1 MLIKRVVIQGFKTFA
16 KKTEFVFDPG
26 VTAIVGPNGSGKSNV
41 SDAIRWCL
49 GEQSFSL
56 LRSKKTSDIIFS
68 GSDQKS
74 RLGMAQVTV
83 TLDNSAGEMPVD
95 FAEVE
100 ITRRA
105 YRDGD
110 NEYLINGQ
118 RVRLQ
123 DITELLSPSG
133 LGKRTYAL
141 IGQGLIDRMLSMSPE
156 ELRTLFEEAAGI
168 TAYQMKRASALRR
181 LEASEQ
187 NLTRVQDII
196 AEISPRLGYLRR
208 QAERARER
216 EQIAGDLR
224 DLLHDWYGY
233 HWHTTLHQYGVDSA
247 QAEALRSRVE
257 THRHKLAVISAGIE
271 HNRER
276 QAALRAQL
284 GELHRLSSGLHS
296 QAEQTGRQTAVSQE
310 RLRQVTARAEEARQE
325 AAALHLQH
333 DALAERIAR
342 AREEITEYAAA
353 VRERQTQVESL
364 QAAVSHR
371 QQARERLQQAVTTAR
386 RELVEAQSRLDQLDS
401 RRQQIAERSA
411 QIIEE
416 EAAQET
422 GRRNAAV
429 QVFELSAELEATEM
443 RLSAIEGEIAETAQR
458 QRDAEASIAQLRQ
471 ALEESQTR
479 RRHAERESDRLQ
491 TRHDLLSRLREE
503 GAGYASGVR
512 EVLQAAQEQTR
523 QAAHTP
529 SKLSGVVGTIASVL
543 RVPATLDKAIET
555 ALGGA
560 YQNVVTHSWNDA
572 QQAIE
577 YLKSGRRGRATFLPL
592 DRLDVLPPIAPPDMP
607 GVLGNAA
614 DLVGYDAAVAPAVQQ
629 MLNRVWIVD
638 NLTTARRA
646 LDANRR
652 GPRPTVVTLEGEIVR
667 PGGAVSGGSD
677 TQRRDDS
684 ILARERELRELP
696 SRLQQASALRQERAA
711 ECDDISARIDQLQT
725 GLGPLQVKLA
735 ELARLER
742 SVRDQSADLHRRLD
756 RAGQAERWHIERLQA
771 LEAERIAGERQSA
784 TIAGELSEA
793 EAQHAAC
800 TEGLRRAEKEAE
812 AAGAGELLQQLA
824 DLRAAA
830 AEARGT
836 LQSHEAVIQN
846 QERSLALLLDQIN
859 AKERQVSALQTEAAD
874 LSGKISELTRQEEEL
889 SRQIAQYQSKI
900 EPLETTLAQAEAE
913 QSNHEAQERS
923 MQEALR
929 SDESAWNTAQLKQ
942 QRTDDALR
950 QLRHDI
956 EQDLGLV
963 FLEESADVAYQPPLP
978 WETIVEQLEPLA
990 TLPAGLDDE
999 VREMRARLS
1008 RVRNVNPD
1016 APREY
1021 EEAAAR
1027 CSYLESQSADLSAAI
1042 ADLRKVIAELD
1053 TLMQAE
1059 LTVTFDA
1066 VAEQFVYF
1074 FNALF
1079 NGGAAKLVLLDPDN
1093 ITTSGIEIVAR
1104 PPGKRPQ
1111 SLALL
1116 SGGERSLAACAL
1128 LFAILRVSPTPF
1140 CVLDEVD
1147 AALDE
1152 ANVDRFRIT
1161 LDELS
1166 RDTQF
1171 IIITHNRR
1179 TLENTNAIYGVT
1191 MGSDGASRV
1200 ISLRLEGERIV
1211 RGESGVE
1218 PPAEDDDGL
1227 AVIEDTVNL

>member
-16 KKTEFVFDPG
+16 KKTEFIFDPG
-26 VTAIVGPNGSGKSNV
+26 ITAIVGPNGSGKSNV

-68 GSDQKS
+68 GSDHKS

-83 TLDNSAGEMPVD
+83 TLDNSNGEMPID
-95 FAEVE
+95 FGEVE

-105 YRDGD
+105 YRDGE
-110 NEYLINGQ
+110 NEYLLNGQ

-123 DITELLSPSG
+123 DVTELLSPSG

-168 TAYQMKRASALRR
+168 TAYQMKRAAACRR
-181 LEASEQ
+181 LDASEQ

-216 EQIAGDLR
+216 DQIAGDLR

-233 HWHTTLHQYGVDSA
+233 HWHTTLRQYKIDAA
-247 QAEALRSRVE
+247 QAESLGRRVE
-257 THRHKLAVISAGIE
+257 THRQELAAISTFIE
-271 HNRER
+271 RGRGR
-276 QAALRAQL
+276 QTSFRAQL
-284 GELHRLSSGLHS
+284 GELHHLSSGLHS
-296 QAEQTGRQTAVSQE
+296 QAERIGRELAVSQE
-310 RLRQVTARAEEARQE
+310 RLRQVTARSEEANQE
-325 AAALHLQH
+325 LAALRLQH
-333 DALAERIAR
+333 DALVERIAR
-342 AREEITEYAAA
+342 DKAEIAEYSA
-353 VRERQTQVESL
+353 VVQERQVAVAGL
-364 QAAVSHR
+364 QADVTKR
-371 QQARERLQQAVTTAR
+371 QQARDSLQQAVAAAR
-386 RELVEAQSRLDQLDS
+386 RDLAEAQSRRDQLNS
-401 RRQQIAERSA
+401 RRQQLQERAA
-411 QIIEE
+411 QLAE
-416 EAAQET
+416 EAAAQRSA
-422 GRRNAAV
+422 RRNAAG
-429 QVFELSAELEATEM
+429 QVSELAAELETTETQ
-443 RLSAIEGEIAETAQR
+443 LSAIAEQV
-458 QRDAEASIAQLRQ
+458 AEATHALRAAENDLAQQRL
-471 ALEESQTR
+471 ALEEAQTR
-479 RRHAERESDRLQ
+479 RRQAEREADLLQ
-491 TRHDLLSRLREE
+491 TRYDVLSRLRNE

-512 EVLQAAQEQTR
+512 EVLQVAQEQTR
-523 QAAHTP
+523 QGAVLPA
-529 SKLSGVVGTIASVL
+529 SLSGIVGTVASVL
-543 RVPATLDKAIET
+543 QVPAHLDKAIET

-560 YQNVVTHSWNDA
+560 FQNIVTRSWDDA
-572 QQAIE
+572 QRAIE

-592 DRLDVLPPIAPPDMP
+592 DRLDVLPPIAPPSMP

-629 MLNRVWIVD
+629 MLNRVWVVD

-646 LDANRR
+646 LDAMRR
-652 GPRPTVVTLEGEIVR
+652 GPRPTVVTVDGDIVR

-696 SRLQQASALRQERAA
+696 PRLRQADALRQEHTA
-711 ECDDISARIDQLQT
+711 ECADISARIDQLQSGIAPMQAT
-725 GLGPLQVKLA
+725 LA
-735 ELARLER
+735 ELSRQER
-742 SVRDQSADLHRRLD
+742 AVQDLSAELRRRLD
-756 RAGQAERWHIERLQA
+756 RVGQTERWHAERLQT
-771 LEAERIAGERQSA
+771 LEAEKVAGERQAAAIVAELVQAEEQHGASA
-784 TIAGELSEA
+784 AALRLA
-793 EAQHAAC
+793 EQSV
-800 TEGLRRAEKEAE
+800 E
-812 AAGAGELLQQLA
+812 AAGAGQLFQQLA

-830 AEARGT
+830 AEAQGK
-836 LQSHEAVIQN
+836 LQSHTAVIQN
-846 QERSLALLLDQIN
+846 QERSLTLLAEQI
-859 AKERQVSALQTEAAD
+859 ATKERQIVALQADAAD
-874 LSGKISELTRQEEEL
+874 LSRKIAEMGRQEDAL
-889 SRQIAQYQSKI
+889 SRELAQFQDKI
-900 EPLETTLAQAEAE
+900 DPLETTLAQAEAE
-913 QSNHEAQERS
+913 QATHEARERS
-923 MQEALR
+923 MQDVLR
-929 SDESAWNTAQLKQ
+929 ADETAWNAAQLKQ

-950 QLRHDI
+950 HLRHDI
-956 EQDLGLV
+956 EQDLGFV
-963 FLEESADVAYQPPLP
+963 FLEESAGLAYQPPLP

-990 TLPAGLDDE
+990 TLPAGLEDE

-1027 CSYLESQSADLSAAI
+1027 CSYLETQSADLSAAI

-1053 TLMQAE
+1053 AYMRAE

-1074 FNALF
+1074 FNTLF

-1152 ANVDRFRIT
+1152 ANVDRFRAT

-1191 MGSDGASRV
+1191 LASDGASRV

-1211 RGESGVE
+1211 RGDSSDE
-1218 PPAEDDDGL
+1218 PPTEDDDGL
-1227 AVIEDTVNL
+1227 AIIEDTVNM